1 MTHEMFA
8 CARPQGARPTGEKE
22 ERAGATFSIWRTE
35 TREYLRIE
43 RGRDETW
50 FRMEVTNEIA

>member
-1 MTHEMFA
+1 MNQQLFA

-43 RGRDETW
+43 RGQSEHW
-50 FRMEVTNEIA
+50 FRLEEVR